1 MKKWMMA
8 ATSAALLATL
18 AGCKSSSDEEDET
31 MPGLPTGSAPGSQ
44 GVLSLH

>member
-18 AGCKSSSDEEDET
+18 AGCKSSSGDDND
-31 MPGLPTGSAPGSQ
+31 APEVVTPDSITLNYLGR
-44 GVLSLH
+44 